1 MQQRRR
7 FRRIG
12 VDLDGLIQFPHTG
25 DEMDCMVRNI
35 SEECM
40 GAMIF
45 TPDQRIR
52 KREDVNLDIFI
63 PTERTPILC
72 SGKIVWYS
80 EDEEAFRNY
89 KGYSAGIII
98 TDISRIDQRRL
109 ELVMA
114 RSATPDLY

>member
-12 VDLDGLIQFPHTG
+12 VDLDGVVQFPQTG
-25 DEMDCMVRNI
+25 DELDCMVRNV
-35 SEECM
+35 SEQCM

-45 TPDQRIR
+45 VSNPRVR
-52 KREDVNLDIFI
+52 NREDVNLDIFI
-63 PTERTPILC
+63 PAERTPVLC

-80 EDEEAFRNY
+80 EDEELFQNY

-109 ELVMA
+109 ELIMA
-114 RSATPDLY
+114 RFSAPDLY